1 MATAMLMYWPGVT
14 TEHYEAARAEVGWE
28 HAVPDGAICHIA
40 GFDEGG
46 LRVLDIWD
54 SAEQFQRFA
63 EERLMPVTSKL
74 GIEGEP
80 EIRFY
85 EVHATFNPRLE
96 VTQPAAA

>member
-14 TEHYEAARAEVGWE
+14 VEQYEAARGEVGWE
-28 HAVPDGAICHIA
+28 REVPDGAICHIA

-46 LRVLDIWD
+46 IRVLDVWD
-54 SAEQFQRFA
+54 SQEQFERFA

-74 GIEGEP
+74 GIEAEP
-80 EIRFY
+80 DIRFY

>member
-14 TEHYEAARAEVGWE
+14 TENYEAARAEVGWE
-28 HAVPDGAICHIA
+28 REVPDGAICHVA

-46 LRVLDIWD
+46 LRVLDIWE

-85 EVHATFNPRLE
+85 EVHATFNPHLE